1 MGLKVMI
8 LRLIGYF
15 LLCLAMAA
23 LAYDGIRMIADNG
36 RLVFTSLEQH
46 WLAISPA
53 SMDATREVI
62 EQVSSYLWSPLFMAV
77 LVLPAWM
84 VAGGLGTL
92 IYLAGYRPPA
102 PSLPEG
108 I

>member
-1 MGLKVMI
+1 ML
-8 LRLIGYF
+8 LRFIGYAF
-15 LLCLAMAA
+15 LCLAMAA

-36 RLVFTSLEQH
+36 QLVFTSLEQH

-53 SMDATREVI
+53 SMDIAREFV
-62 EQVSSYLWSPLFMAV
+62 EQISSYLWNPLLMAV

-84 VAGGLGTL
+84 VSGGLGVL

-102 PSLPEG
+102 PSLPDG